1 MSWAEF
7 YQICFVVGFLLSFV
21 LFFGGLHWHLH
32 WPFAGHVP
40 HIGGTHASI
49 GHPKIASSGTHISA
63 INPFTASV
71 FLTWFGGVGFL
82 LTKYHPI
89 WAWSSFVV
97 ATMVGASGAG
107 FVFWFLARF
116 LTSPDHIMD
125 PADYEMPGVLGRVS
139 MSIRVGGTGEIVFA
153 QKGTRR
159 VCGARSENG
168 NAVGKDAEVVVT
180 RYEKGIAYVRP
191 WEELYGAGAPEGM
204 AQSSRRP

>member
-7 YQICFVVGFLLSFV
+7 YQVCFVVGFLLSFV

-32 WPFAGHVP
+32 WPFGGHAP
-40 HIGGTHASI
+40 NIGGAHVNL
-49 GHPKIASSGTHISA
+49 GHPKIASSGTHISPF
-63 INPFTASV
+63 NPFTASV

-89 WAWSSFVV
+89 WAWSSFLV
-97 ATMVGASGAG
+97 ASAVGASGAG

-116 LTSPDHIMD
+116 LTSPDDIMD
-125 PADYEMPGVLGRVS
+125 PADYEMAGVLGRVS
-139 MSIRVGGTGEIVFA
+139 MGIRETGTGEIVFA

-168 NAVGKDAEVVVT
+168 LAIPKEAEVVVT
-180 RYEKGIAYVRP
+180 RYEKGIAYVRR
-191 WEELYGAGAPEGM
+191 WEEILGDGGK
-204 AQSSRRP
+204 